1 MRDLEYLKKKA
12 PKFDLVAECL
22 NYNTLKVY
30 SPKFFFDSWLIRI
43 KDKEVEL
50 WHMSKKNN
58 LKKCSY
64 HLQSVVPSGKG
75 VKLLRKIKEHN
86 EYTAFH
92 KRYRKIN
99 LVDRVLNE
107 SRAY

>member
-1 MRDLEYLKKKA
+1 MRDLDYLKKRA
-12 PKFDLVAECL
+12 PKFDLEADYL
-22 NYNTLKVY
+22 NYDTLKVY
-30 SPKFFFDSWLIRI
+30 SPKFFFDSWLIKV
-43 KDKEVEL
+43 KDNEIEL

-64 HLQSVVPSGKG
+64 HLQSVVQKGNG
-75 VKLLRKIKEHN
+75 VKLLKKIKNHN

-99 LVDRVLNE
+99 LVDRILNGGQ
-107 SRAY
+107 SA